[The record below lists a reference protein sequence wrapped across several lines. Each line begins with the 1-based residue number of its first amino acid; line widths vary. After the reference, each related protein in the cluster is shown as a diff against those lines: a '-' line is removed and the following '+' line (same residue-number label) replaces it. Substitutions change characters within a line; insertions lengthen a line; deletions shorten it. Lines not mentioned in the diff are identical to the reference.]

1 MGGVCDY
8 QIQSPRICRTLP
20 RRHSSSPGKDV
31 SRIPV
36 RHHSLFRNDLPFFNF
51 KFPPKDRGK
60 QPLQCPQ
67 EDKGLEIRCHCV
79 PQKPHEQAEHSAHPA
94 PLAPTVLTRLQGLG
108 RAHCVHSHGQA
119 SHLPRGQ
126 DPTDARSNSHS
137 VGHHDVFMEPFNALS
152 PASLQFLSAALPRLS
167 WPSPKTLPHQICPS
181 FYTASLLEMKPS
193 LGAQQ
198 NKTQL
203 PA

>member
-67 EDKGLEIRCHCV
+67 EDEGLEIRCHCV

-126 DPTDARSNSHS
+126 DPQTPEATHTQSGTMTCSC
-137 VGHHDVFMEPFNALS
+137 S
-152 PASLQFLSAALPRLS
+152 PSMLCLLLAYNFSLQLS
-167 WPSPKTLPHQICPS
+167 QD
-181 FYTASLLEMKPS
+181 
-193 LGAQQ
+193 
-198 NKTQL
+198 
-203 PA
+203 